1 MVNNVELFSDAK
13 ASKALAPRS
22 REEGMKRAKAAYEA
36 NPDSIEAITAYAEAL
51 FNSHQFEE
59 SEKLLSRAC
68 ELSPSPD
75 ITYNLAFVYAVLGKE
90 DKAKEIYRKVISM
103 VPGTSLSKS
112 AEYELWKMGEQ
123 VDAKWLKR

>member
-1 MVNNVELFSDAK
+1 MVNNIELFSDAK

-22 REEGMKRAKAAYEA
+22 REESIKKAKAAYEE
-36 NPDSIEAITAYAEAL
+36 NSDSIEALTAYAEAL

-59 SEKLLSRAC
+59 TEKLLVRAC
-68 ELSPSPD
+68 ELCESPD

-90 DKAKEIYRKVISM
+90 DKAKDAYRKVITMSA
-103 VPGTSLSKS
+103 GTALAKS

-123 VDAKWLKR
+123 VDAKWLKK